1 MKKFKGF
8 TLIECLIA
16 LAILGIAS
24 LTMAQIYAGI
34 SKINRN
40 NHLVNT
46 SLSYQM
52 QIAEQKTKTAAIKL
66 PSNETVTPS
75 VPTVPPHER
84 AGTAVNVKYMRLERS
99 DTHDVYSY
107 PVDCYVLVS
116 RDANNNPSKIYN
128 PVSDTWSDNPSY
140 TGSKESDISLRYK
153 FVTGYSN

>member
-1 MKKFKGF
+1 MKNLKGF

-52 QIAEQKTKTAAIKL
+52 QLAESKTKTQAIKI
-66 PSNETVTPS
+66 PSNEPVSQTA
-75 VPTVPPHER
+75 PPHKR
-84 AGTAVNVKYMRLERS
+84 SNVKYMQLVRS
-99 DTHDVYSY
+99 DTNDIYSY

-128 PVSDTWSDNPSY
+128 PGSGWIDNPNY
-140 TGSKESDISLRYK
+140 NGAHESDISLRYK
-153 FVTGYSN
+153 FVTGYTP